1 MKGKAMKEELIKKL
15 NFMNLLYSAG
25 RIEMFQEQW
34 SELAKLIDN
43 LPEDKKQTKGEYYGI
58 ISNLE

>member
-1 MKGKAMKEELIKKL
+1 VLTNLKEKAMKEELIKKL

-43 LPEDKKQTKGEYYGI
+43 LPEDKK
-58 ISNLE
+58 

>member
-1 MKGKAMKEELIKKL
+1 MKEELIKKL
-15 NFMNLLYSAG
+15 NFMNMLYSAG

-43 LPEDKKQTKGEYYGI
+43 LPEEGEKV
-58 ISNLE
+58 E